1 MGIGVRLEA
10 IMKAK
15 SINANELAKRVG
27 ATSSTIYSM
36 IKRDSNRV
44 DIDLIIKIAHA
55 LGMTGFEPAMFSYIY
70 AENLMVV
77 SYFVTYC
84 VIKPKTAPRVY
95 PPRLFILH
103 RTCPLMLVINQ
114 RLR

>member
-15 SINANELAKRVG
+15 GINANELAKKIGV
-27 ATSSTIYSM
+27 TPSTIYSM

-55 LGMTGFEPAMFSYIY
+55 LGMTADELLSEDPYEKPDTLAAHFEGEIFSEEELEEIDK
-70 AENLMVV
+70 
-77 SYFVTYC
+77 FVEF
-84 VIKPKTAPRVY
+84 VKSKRS
-95 PPRLFILH
+95 
-103 RTCPLMLVINQ
+103 
-114 RLR
+114 

>member
-15 SINANELAKRVG
+15 DINANELAKKIGV
-27 ATSSTIYSM
+27 TSSTIYSM

-55 LGMTGFEPAMFSYIY
+55 LGITADELLSEERYEKPDTLAAHFDGEDLSP
-70 AENLMVV
+70 EEKEE
-77 SYFVTYC
+77 
-84 VIKPKTAPRVY
+84 VIKFVEFVKSKRS
-95 PPRLFILH
+95 
-103 RTCPLMLVINQ
+103 
-114 RLR
+114 

>member
-15 SINANELAKRVG
+15 DINANELAKKIGV
-27 ATSSTIYSM
+27 TPSTIYSM

-55 LGMTGFEPAMFSYIY
+55 LGMTADELLSEERYEKPDTLAAHFDGEDLSP
-70 AENLMVV
+70 EEKEE
-77 SYFVTYC
+77 
-84 VIKPKTAPRVY
+84 VIKFVEFVKSKRS
-95 PPRLFILH
+95 
-103 RTCPLMLVINQ
+103 
-114 RLR
+114 

>member
-15 SINANELAKRVG
+15 GINANELAKKIGV
-27 ATSSTIYSM
+27 TPSTIYSM

-55 LGMTGFEPAMFSYIY
+55 LGIPDAYIM
-70 AENLMVV
+70 EMGGWR
-77 SYFVTYC
+77 TDRTM
-84 VIKPKTAPRVY
+84 KRVY
-95 PPRLFILH
+95 RSTLADRAKTERDKLTAHFDEQYH
-103 RTCPLMLVINQ
+103 VS
-114 RLR
+114 

>member
-15 SINANELAKRVG
+15 DINANELAKKIGV
-27 ATSSTIYSM
+27 TPSTIYSM

-55 LGMTGFEPAMFSYIY
+55 LGMTADELLSEEPYEKPDTLAAHFDGEDLSP
-70 AENLMVV
+70 EEKEE
-77 SYFVTYC
+77 
-84 VIKPKTAPRVY
+84 VIKFVEFVKSK
-95 PPRLFILH
+95 
-103 RTCPLMLVINQ
+103 RT
-114 RLR
+114 